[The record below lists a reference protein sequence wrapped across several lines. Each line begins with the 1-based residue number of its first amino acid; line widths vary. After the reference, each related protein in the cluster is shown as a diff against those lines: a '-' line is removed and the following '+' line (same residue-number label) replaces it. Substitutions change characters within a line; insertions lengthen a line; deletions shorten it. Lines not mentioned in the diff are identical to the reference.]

1 MITLT
6 RLNSDSVVVN
16 SDQIECV
23 ESTHDT
29 VLSMVSG
36 HKLLVQESMEEV
48 VAKVVEFRRAI
59 AGSSIEAALRRG
71 NSPRSTR
78 ADEEVSNNGT
88 V

>member
-59 AGSSIEAALRRG
+59 AGSRVEAELRRG
-71 NSPRSTR
+71 NSQRCTC
-78 ADEEVSNNGT
+78 ADEEVSNNGNA
-88 V
+88 

>member
-1 MITLT
+1 MIRLT

-48 VAKVVEFRRAI
+48 IAKVVEFRRAI
-59 AGSSIEAALRRG
+59 ACSRSEDSPERANPSRRCC
-71 NSPRSTR
+71 
-78 ADEEVSNNGT
+78 ADEKVFNDGIS
-88 V
+88 